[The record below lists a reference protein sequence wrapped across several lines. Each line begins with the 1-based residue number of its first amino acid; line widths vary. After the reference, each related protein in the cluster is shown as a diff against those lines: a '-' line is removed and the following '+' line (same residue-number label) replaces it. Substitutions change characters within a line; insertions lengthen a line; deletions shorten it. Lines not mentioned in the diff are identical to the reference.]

1 MASAEVDWE
10 REGLLD
16 GVPPERRA
24 GRVKLLERLLAD
36 GFRMDELRA
45 AAADGT
51 LTALPTLLELG
62 GPARFTGARERGGG
76 RAWTSVSC
84 STCGARTASP
94 VTDPDAPA
102 LSEADLA
109 IGGADEGRDRRRA

>member
-1 MASAEVDWE
+1 MATAEVDWE

-16 GVPPERRA
+16 GVPAERRP

-36 GFRMDELRA
+36 GFRMDELSA

-62 GPARFTGARERGGG
+62 GPARFTARPTRP
-76 RAWTSVSC
+76 RVN
-84 STCGARTASP
+84 P
-94 VTDPDAPA
+94 
-102 LSEADLA
+102 
-109 IGGADEGRDRRRA
+109 